1 MKSLR
6 AAVED
11 LKVSAA
17 SAVKRYKYCRETYT
31 KEMEM
36 GGASSKVEIDET
48 SLKKK
53 SKYGRGTQHE
63 DRCLFGGVET
73 STNKWFGV
81 LTSNDRAKETLSR
94 IIANHLSE

>member
-1 MKSLR
+1 
-6 AAVED
+6 
-11 LKVSAA
+11 
-17 SAVKRYKYCRETYT
+17 
-31 KEMEM
+31 MEM

-94 IIANHLSE
+94 IIANHLSEGMNLI

>member
-53 SKYGRGTQHE
+53 S
-63 DRCLFGGVET
+63 
-73 STNKWFGV
+73 
-81 LTSNDRAKETLSR
+81 
-94 IIANHLSE
+94 